1 MPEEVYNYLTEYG
14 FSNEELDNFQEENEK
29 MFFSSID
36 IVKKNISFLEGL
48 GLNKE
53 DIINVFRL
61 NPFMI
66 TVGNNR
72 ITALNKIYYEVLG
85 FNNDDIKSLILKNAD
100 LYTASPIEL
109 EKNINY
115 LKDKKCSINMI
126 KKFIMDNPKV
136 VNAYLDEF
144 KKMVSFKY

>member
-36 IVKKNISFLEGL
+36 VVKYNISFLEGL

-85 FNNDDIKSLILKNAD
+85 FTIDDIKSLILKNAD

-115 LKDKKCSINMI
+115 LKDKKCNIDMI

>member
-14 FSNEELDNFQEENEK
+14 FSNEELDNFQEENDK
-29 MFFSSID
+29 MFFASID
-36 IVKKNISFLEGL
+36 IVKNNISFLEGL

-85 FNNDDIKSLILKNAD
+85 FTSDDIKSLILKNAD

-115 LKDKKCSINMI
+115 LKDKKCNIDMI

>member
-1 MPEEVYNYLTEYG
+1 MPEEVYNYLIEYG

-29 MFFSSID
+29 MFFASID
-36 IVKKNISFLEGL
+36 IVKNNISFLEGI

-85 FNNDDIKSLILKNAD
+85 FTSDDIKSLILKNAD

-115 LKDKKCSINMI
+115 LKDKKCNIDMI
-126 KKFIMDNPKV
+126 KKFIMDNPKI

>member
-29 MFFSSID
+29 MFFTSID
-36 IVKKNISFLEGL
+36 VVKNNISFLEGL

-53 DIINVFRL
+53 DIINVLRI

-85 FNNDDIKSLILKNAD
+85 FNNWDIKSLILKNAD
-100 LYTASPIEL
+100 LYVASPIEL

-115 LKDKKCSINMI
+115 LKDKKCNIDMI
-126 KKFIMDNPKV
+126 KKFIMNNPKV

>member
-14 FSNEELDNFQEENEK
+14 FSNEELDNFQEENDK
-29 MFFSSID
+29 MFFVSTD
-36 IVKKNISFLEGL
+36 IVKNNISFLEGL

-85 FNNDDIKSLILKNAD
+85 FTSDDIKSLILKNAD

-115 LKDKKCSINMI
+115 LKDKKCNIDMI

>member
-1 MPEEVYNYLTEYG
+1 MPEEVYNHLIEYG

-29 MFFSSID
+29 MFFTSID
-36 IVKKNISFLEGL
+36 IVKNNISFLEGL

-53 DIINVFRL
+53 DIINILRI

-72 ITALNKIYYEVLG
+72 ITSLNKIYYEVLG

-115 LKDKKCSINMI
+115 LKDKKCNIDMI

>member
-1 MPEEVYNYLTEYG
+1 MLEEVYNYLIEYG

-29 MFFSSID
+29 MFFTSID
-36 IVKKNISFLEGL
+36 IIKNNISFLEGIK
-48 GLNKE
+48 LNKE
-53 DIINVFRL
+53 DIINILRI

-66 TVGNNR
+66 TVGNDR
-72 ITALNKIYYEVLG
+72 IVALNKIYYEVLG

-115 LKDKKCSINMI
+115 LKDKKCNIDMI

>member
-1 MPEEVYNYLTEYG
+1 MPEEVYNHLIEYG
-14 FSNEELDNFQEENEK
+14 FSNEELDNFEEENDK
-29 MFFSSID
+29 MFFASVD
-36 IVKKNISFLEGL
+36 IVKNNISFLEGL

-72 ITALNKIYYEVLG
+72 ITALNKIYYEALG
-85 FNNDDIKSLILKNAD
+85 FTIDDIKSLILKNAD

-115 LKDKKCSINMI
+115 LKDKKCNIDMI

>member
-1 MPEEVYNYLTEYG
+1 MPEEVYDYLTEYG

-29 MFFSSID
+29 MFFTSID
-36 IVKKNISFLEGL
+36 IVKNNISFLEGIK
-48 GLNKE
+48 LNKE
-53 DIINVFRL
+53 DIINILRI

-66 TVGNNR
+66 TVGNDR
-72 ITALNKIYYEVLG
+72 IIALNKIYYEVLG
-85 FNNDDIKSLILKNAD
+85 FTDNDIKSLILNNPD
-100 LYTASPIEL
+100 LYIASPIEL

-115 LKDKKCSINMI
+115 LKDKKCNIDMI
-126 KKFIMDNPKV
+126 KKFIMNNPKV

>member
-1 MPEEVYNYLTEYG
+1 MSEEVYNYLTEYG
-14 FSNEELDNFQEENEK
+14 FSNEELDNFQEENDK
-29 MFFSSID
+29 MFFVSTD
-36 IVKKNISFLEGL
+36 IVKNNISFLEGL

-85 FNNDDIKSLILKNAD
+85 FNNDDIKNLILKNAD
-100 LYTASPIEL
+100 LYIASPIEL

-115 LKDKKCSINMI
+115 LKDKKCNIDMI

>member
-14 FSNEELDNFQEENEK
+14 FSNEELDNFEEENDK
-29 MFFSSID
+29 MFFVSTD
-36 IVKKNISFLEGL
+36 IVKNNISFLEGL

-53 DIINVFRL
+53 NIINILRI

-85 FNNDDIKSLILKNAD
+85 FTDNDIKSLILNNPD
-100 LYTASPIEL
+100 LYIASPIEL
-109 EKNINY
+109 E
-115 LKDKKCSINMI
+115 
-126 KKFIMDNPKV
+126 
-136 VNAYLDEF
+136 
-144 KKMVSFKY
+144 

>member
-14 FSNEELDNFQEENEK
+14 FSNKELDNFQEENDK
-29 MFFSSID
+29 MFFVSTD
-36 IVKKNISFLEGL
+36 IVKNNISFLEGL

-53 DIINVFRL
+53 DIINILRI

-85 FNNDDIKSLILKNAD
+85 LNNDDIKSLILKNAD

-115 LKDKKCSINMI
+115 LKDKKCNIDMI

>member
-1 MPEEVYNYLTEYG
+1 MPEEVYNYLIEYG

-29 MFFSSID
+29 IFFTSID
-36 IVKKNISFLEGL
+36 IVKNNISFLEGIK
-48 GLNKE
+48 LNKE
-53 DIINVFRL
+53 DITNILRI

-66 TVGNNR
+66 TVGNDR
-72 ITALNKIYYEVLG
+72 IVALNKIYYEVLG
-85 FNNDDIKSLILKNAD
+85 FTDNDIKSLILNNAD
-100 LYTASPIEL
+100 LYVASPIEL

-115 LKDKKCSINMI
+115 LKDKKCNIDMI
-126 KKFIMDNPKV
+126 KKFIMNNPKV

>member
-29 MFFSSID
+29 MFFTSID
-36 IVKKNISFLEGL
+36 IVKNNISFLEGIK
-48 GLNKE
+48 LNKE
-53 DIINVFRL
+53 DIINILRI

-66 TVGNNR
+66 TVGNDR
-72 ITALNKIYYEVLG
+72 IVALNKIYYEVLG
-85 FNNDDIKSLILKNAD
+85 FTDNDIKSLILNNPD
-100 LYTASPIEL
+100 LYIASPIEL

-115 LKDKKCSINMI
+115 LKDKKCNIDMI

>member
-14 FSNEELDNFQEENEK
+14 FSNEELDNFEEENEK
-29 MFFSSID
+29 MFFTSID
-36 IVKKNISFLEGL
+36 VVKNNISFLEGL

-85 FNNDDIKSLILKNAD
+85 FTSADIKSLILKNAD

-115 LKDKKCSINMI
+115 LKDKKCNIDMI

>member
-1 MPEEVYNYLTEYG
+1 MN
-14 FSNEELDNFQEENEK
+14 
-29 MFFSSID
+29 
-36 IVKKNISFLEGL
+36 
-48 GLNKE
+48 
-53 DIINVFRL
+53 
-61 NPFMI
+61 
-66 TVGNNR
+66 
-72 ITALNKIYYEVLG
+72 EVLG

-115 LKDKKCSINMI
+115 LKDKKCNIDMI

>member
-14 FSNEELDNFQEENEK
+14 FSNEELDNFEEENEK
-29 MFFSSID
+29 MFFTSID
-36 IVKKNISFLEGL
+36 IVKNNISFLEGI

-53 DIINVFRL
+53 NIINVFRL

-85 FNNDDIKSLILKNAD
+85 FNSDDIKSLILKNAD

-115 LKDKKCSINMI
+115 LKDKKCNIDMI

-144 KKMVSFKY
+144 KNMVSFKY

>member
-14 FSNEELDNFQEENEK
+14 FSNEELDNFEEENDK
-29 MFFSSID
+29 MFFVSTD
-36 IVKKNISFLEGL
+36 IVKNNISFLEGI

-53 DIINVFRL
+53 DIINVLRI

-85 FNNDDIKSLILKNAD
+85 FNNGDIKSLILKNAD
-100 LYTASPIEL
+100 LYTASSIEL

-115 LKDKKCSINMI
+115 LKDKKCNIDMI
-126 KKFIMDNPKV
+126 KKFIMDNPKI

>member
-29 MFFSSID
+29 MFFTSID
-36 IVKKNISFLEGL
+36 VVKNNISFLEGL

-53 DIINVFRL
+53 DIINVLRI

-85 FNNDDIKSLILKNAD
+85 FTDNDIKSLILNNAD
-100 LYTASPIEL
+100 LYVASPIEL

-115 LKDKKCSINMI
+115 LKDKKCNIDMI

>member
-14 FSNEELDNFQEENEK
+14 FSNEELDNFQEENDK
-29 MFFSSID
+29 MFFVSTD
-36 IVKKNISFLEGL
+36 IVKNNISFLEGL

-85 FNNDDIKSLILKNAD
+85 FNNDDIKNLILKNAD
-100 LYTASPIEL
+100 LYIASPIEL

-115 LKDKKCSINMI
+115 LKDKKCNIDMI

>member
-1 MPEEVYNYLTEYG
+1 MSEEVYNHLIEYG
-14 FSNEELDNFQEENEK
+14 FSNEELDNFKEENEK
-29 MFFSSID
+29 MFFTSID
-36 IVKKNISFLEGL
+36 IVKNNISFLEGIK
-48 GLNKE
+48 LNKE
-53 DIINVFRL
+53 DIINILRI

-66 TVGNNR
+66 TVGNDR
-72 ITALNKIYYEVLG
+72 IIALNKIYYEVLG
-85 FNNDDIKSLILKNAD
+85 FTDNDIKSLILNNPD
-100 LYTASPIEL
+100 LYIASPIEL

-115 LKDKKCSINMI
+115 LKDKKCNIDMI

>member
-29 MFFSSID
+29 IFFASID
-36 IVKKNISFLEGL
+36 IVKNNISFLEGI

-85 FNNDDIKSLILKNAD
+85 FTSDDIKSLILKNAD

-115 LKDKKCSINMI
+115 LKDKKCNIDMI
-126 KKFIMDNPKV
+126 KKFIMDNPKI

>member
-14 FSNEELDNFQEENEK
+14 FSNEELDNFEEENEK
-29 MFFSSID
+29 MFFTSID
-36 IVKKNISFLEGL
+36 IVKNNISFLEGI

-53 DIINVFRL
+53 NIINILRI

-85 FNNDDIKSLILKNAD
+85 FNSDDIKSLILKNAD

-115 LKDKKCSINMI
+115 LKDKKCNIDMI

>member
-14 FSNEELDNFQEENEK
+14 FSNEELDNFEEENEK

-36 IVKKNISFLEGL
+36 VVKYNISFLEGL

-85 FNNDDIKSLILKNAD
+85 FTDNDIKSLILKNAD

-115 LKDKKCSINMI
+115 LKDKKCNIDMI

>member
-29 MFFSSID
+29 IFFSSID
-36 IVKKNISFLEGL
+36 VVKYNISFLEGL
-48 GLNKE
+48 GLNK
-53 DIINVFRL
+53 DNIINILRI

-85 FNNDDIKSLILKNAD
+85 FNNDDIKNLILKNAD
-100 LYTASPIEL
+100 LYIASPIEL

-115 LKDKKCSINMI
+115 LKDKKCNIDMI

>member
-1 MPEEVYNYLTEYG
+1 MPEEVYNHLIEYG
-14 FSNEELDNFQEENEK
+14 FSNEELDNFQEENDK
-29 MFFSSID
+29 MFFVSTD
-36 IVKKNISFLEGL
+36 NVKNNISFLEGL

-85 FNNDDIKSLILKNAD
+85 FTSDDIKSLILKNAD

-115 LKDKKCSINMI
+115 LKDKKCNIDMI
-126 KKFIMDNPKV
+126 KKFIMDNPKI

>member
-1 MPEEVYNYLTEYG
+1 MSEEVYNHLIEYG
-14 FSNEELDNFQEENEK
+14 FSNEELDNFEEENEK
-29 MFFSSID
+29 MFFAGID
-36 IVKKNISFLEGL
+36 IVKNNISFLEGL
-48 GLNKE
+48 RLNKE
-53 DIINVFRL
+53 DIINIL
-61 NPFMI
+61 GINPFMI

-72 ITALNKIYYEVLG
+72 INALNKIYYEVLG
-85 FNNDDIKSLILKNAD
+85 FTSDDIKSLILKNAD

-115 LKDKKCSINMI
+115 LKDKKCNIDMI

>member
-1 MPEEVYNYLTEYG
+1 MPEEEYNYLIEYG

-29 MFFSSID
+29 MFFTSID
-36 IVKKNISFLEGL
+36 IVKNNISFLEGIK
-48 GLNKE
+48 LNKE
-53 DIINVFRL
+53 DIINILRI

-66 TVGNNR
+66 TVGNDR
-72 ITALNKIYYEVLG
+72 IVALNKIYYEVLG
-85 FNNDDIKSLILKNAD
+85 FNDNDIKNLILKNAD
-100 LYTASPIEL
+100 LYIASPIEL
-109 EKNINY
+109 EKNIIY
-115 LKDKKCSINMI
+115 LKDKKCNIDMI

>member
-1 MPEEVYNYLTEYG
+1 MSEEVYNYLTEYG
-14 FSNEELDNFQEENEK
+14 FSNEELDNFEEENDK
-29 MFFSSID
+29 MFFASID
-36 IVKKNISFLEGL
+36 IVKNNISFLEGL

-53 DIINVFRL
+53 NIINILRI

-100 LYTASPIEL
+100 LYIASPIEL

-115 LKDKKCSINMI
+115 LKDKKCNIDMI
-126 KKFIMDNPKV
+126 KKFIMNNPKV

>member
-1 MPEEVYNYLTEYG
+1 MKDEVYSYLISYG
-14 FSNEELDNFQEENEK
+14 FTSDDLNNFQEENEK
-29 MFFSSID
+29 MFFTSID
-36 IVKKNISFLEGL
+36 IIKNNISFFVCIK
-48 GLNKE
+48 LNKE
-53 DIINVFRL
+53 DIINILRI

-66 TVGNNR
+66 TVGNDR

-85 FNNDDIKSLILKNAD
+85 FTSGDIKSLILKNAD
-100 LYTASPIEL
+100 LYTASPIEI

-115 LKDKKCSINMI
+115 LKDKKCNIDMI

>member
-1 MPEEVYNYLTEYG
+1 MPEEVYNYLIEYG
-14 FSNEELDNFQEENEK
+14 FSNEELDNFEEENDK
-29 MFFSSID
+29 MFFVSTD
-36 IVKKNISFLEGL
+36 IVKNNISFLEGL

-53 DIINVFRL
+53 DIINILRI

-85 FNNDDIKSLILKNAD
+85 FNDNDIKNLIFNNPD
-100 LYTASPIEL
+100 LYIASPIEL
-109 EKNINY
+109 EKNINF
-115 LKDKKCSINMI
+115 LKDKKCNIDMI

>member
-1 MPEEVYNYLTEYG
+1 MSEEVYNHLIEYG

-29 MFFSSID
+29 MFFTSID
-36 IVKKNISFLEGL
+36 IIKNNISFLEGIK
-48 GLNKE
+48 LNKE
-53 DIINVFRL
+53 DIINILRI

-85 FNNDDIKSLILKNAD
+85 LNNDDIKSLILKNAD

-115 LKDKKCSINMI
+115 LKDKKCSIDMI
-126 KKFIMDNPKV
+126 KKFILDNPKV

-144 KKMVSFKY
+144 KKIVSFKY

>member
-14 FSNEELDNFQEENEK
+14 FSNEELDNFEEENDK
-29 MFFSSID
+29 MFFVSTD
-36 IVKKNISFLEGL
+36 IVKNNISFLEGL

-53 DIINVFRL
+53 DIINTFRL

-85 FNNDDIKSLILKNAD
+85 FTDNDIKSLILKNAD

-115 LKDKKCSINMI
+115 LKDKKCNIDMI

>member
-1 MPEEVYNYLTEYG
+1 MPEEVYNYLIEYG
-14 FSNEELDNFQEENEK
+14 FSNEELDNFEEENEK
-29 MFFSSID
+29 MFFTSID
-36 IVKKNISFLEGL
+36 IVKNNISFLEGI

-53 DIINVFRL
+53 NIINILRI

-85 FNNDDIKSLILKNAD
+85 FTSDDIKSVILKNAD

-115 LKDKKCSINMI
+115 LKDKKCNIDMI

>member
-1 MPEEVYNYLTEYG
+1 MPEEVYNHLIEYG
-14 FSNEELDNFQEENEK
+14 FSNEELDNFEEENEK
-29 MFFSSID
+29 MFFTSID
-36 IVKKNISFLEGL
+36 IVKNNISFLEGI

-53 DIINVFRL
+53 NIINILRI

-85 FNNDDIKSLILKNAD
+85 FNSDDIKSLILKNAD

-115 LKDKKCSINMI
+115 LKDKKCNIDMI

-144 KKMVSFKY
+144 KKIVSFKY

>member
-29 MFFSSID
+29 MFFASID
-36 IVKKNISFLEGL
+36 IVKNNISFLEGI

-85 FNNDDIKSLILKNAD
+85 FTSDDIKSLILKNAD

-115 LKDKKCSINMI
+115 LKDKKCNIDMI
-126 KKFIMDNPKV
+126 KKFIMDNPKI

>member
-14 FSNEELDNFQEENEK
+14 FSNEELDNFEEENDK
-29 MFFSSID
+29 MFFVSTD
-36 IVKKNISFLEGL
+36 IVKNNISFLEGL

-53 DIINVFRL
+53 NIINILRI

-85 FNNDDIKSLILKNAD
+85 FNNEDIKSLILKNAD

-115 LKDKKCSINMI
+115 LKDKKCNIDMI

>member
-14 FSNEELDNFQEENEK
+14 FSNEELDNFEEENEK
-29 MFFSSID
+29 MFFTSID
-36 IVKKNISFLEGL
+36 IVKNNISFLEGI

-53 DIINVFRL
+53 NIINVFRL

-85 FNNDDIKSLILKNAD
+85 LNNDDIKSLILKNAD

-115 LKDKKCSINMI
+115 LKDKKCNIDMI

>member
-29 MFFSSID
+29 MFFTSID
-36 IVKKNISFLEGL
+36 IVKNNISFLEGL

-53 DIINVFRL
+53 DIINILRI

-85 FNNDDIKSLILKNAD
+85 FNNDDIKNLILKNAD
-100 LYTASPIEL
+100 LYIASPIEL

-115 LKDKKCSINMI
+115 LKDKKCNIDMI